1 MDMFARAL
9 APIGGA
15 AWDEI
20 DAQAKRTLSANLSAR
35 RFVDV
40 KGPYG
45 WDKSCVFEGR
55 LTDMGKAGEV
65 GFAVR
70 QCIRL
75 VESRIDFELGVM
87 ELHNIERG
95 SVDPDLV
102 AVEKAAK
109 SAAAFEDKAVYE
121 GLKKAGFKGM
131 KETGENKPVDVSRA
145 DPEAFL
151 RAIVDETY
159 RLGAIESIEGP
170 YAIVG
175 GRTMLD
181 TLAQVVSGR
190 SLFKVLTDNTSV
202 DEYVYSP
209 ACEDAF
215 LVSKRGGDLELTLG
229 GDFSIGYTERKG
241 DVLRFFLTES
251 FAFRV
256 IEPRAFTVLNL
267 K

>member
-9 APIGGA
+9 APIDGA
-15 AWDEI
+15 AWGEI

-45 WDKSCVFEGR
+45 WEKSCVFEGR
-55 LTDMGKAGEV
+55 LTEMGKVGEV

-75 VESRIDFELGVM
+75 VESRVDFELSAM
-87 ELHNIERG
+87 ELHNVERG

-102 AVEKAAK
+102 PVEAAAK
-109 SAAAFEDKAVYE
+109 LAAAFEERAVYE
-121 GLKKAGFKGM
+121 GLAEAGFKGM
-131 KETGENKPVDVSRA
+131 KEAGENKPLDVPKA

-151 RAIVDETY
+151 RAIVGETY
-159 RLGAIESIEGP
+159 RLDTAESIEGP

-175 GRTMLD
+175 GRAMQE
-181 TLAQVVSGR
+181 TLAQVLCGR
-190 SLFKVLTDNTSV
+190 SLFKVLADNTSV
-202 DEYVYSP
+202 DEYIYSP
-209 ACEDAF
+209 ACEGAF

-256 IEPRAFTVLNL
+256 IEPRAFTVLDL